1 MKSVLNMIID
11 YDYDERYKN
20 SGAMQNQDKK
30 KTNVHNDA
38 TVCLCVN

>member
-30 KTNVHNDA
+30 TTNDA
-38 TVCLCVN
+38 TDMFIC

>member
-1 MKSVLNMIID
+1 MIID

-30 KTNVHNDA
+30 KQMCTMMPQYVYVLIKH
-38 TVCLCVN
+38 TT